1 MTDFDM
7 VAIHQVGSQAED
19 GTPYSETQDNRA
31 IASDASEDK
40 KEQEEVEEVEED
52 LENPLVTVEEKDQKN
67 MVSAVHEASAVTN
80 EVEAQLELDR
90 LLIQE
95 ELLRIQLRRTEVELL
110 IARNQKGV
118 NSPSKREKTEVISKK
133 FDVSRGLQEGKSG
146 HKSDLQDRSGLM
158 NDSSGSV
165 YKSSGYSSGNRPVS
179 SKKVLIEVLND
190 DVLSAERIPPHQE
203 TPSLPGQDKDTGKC
217 SYRDG
222 EEKNSEAA
230 VGHGVVPILRTL
242 QEGSVVNAGAEV
254 CHEKNLCPDKMD
266 KKSASSGSASLKK
279 QEDDQSSNNLIRAST
294 GDSEE
299 EKANSMMIQMY
310 NMLASKMGYEPWMV
324 QLDGNVTM
332 EKAKTLGVPMETP
345 AVGKALK
352 FTTTP
357 YAAVAALY
365 SASER

>member
-7 VAIHQVGSQAED
+7 VAIHQVGSAED

-40 KEQEEVEEVEED
+40 KEQEEVEFEVEED

-118 NSPSKREKTEVISKK
+118 NSPSKREKTKVETSCNSEVKIKIG
-133 FDVSRGLQEGKSG
+133 DKSG
-146 HKSDLQDRSGLM
+146 PTTEQSDKSGPTTEQSDKSGSTTLKISSSFV

-279 QEDDQSSNNLIRAST
+279 QEDDQSSNNLI
-294 GDSEE
+294 
-299 EKANSMMIQMY
+299 
-310 NMLASKMGYEPWMV
+310 
-324 QLDGNVTM
+324 
-332 EKAKTLGVPMETP
+332 
-345 AVGKALK
+345 
-352 FTTTP
+352 
-357 YAAVAALY
+357 
-365 SASER
+365 